1 LKEELI
7 PLLNKKRGLFRGIE
21 SLAIKFSW
29 TTLNEDAWSY
39 QTPAFGARV
48 PVAAAKKEREGGRQL
63 LLPTKNQSIS
73 LFAVH
78 YTKTKPSE

>member
-48 PVAAAKKEREGGRQL
+48 PVAAAKKREREEGNYCYQPRTKH
-63 LLPTKNQSIS
+63 LPFCCPLHKD
-73 LFAVH
+73 
-78 YTKTKPSE
+78 